1 MSDTDKTS
9 AKTLEERVADL
20 EARVKALEIALKE
33 KASKQDVKRAVTRPK
48 A

>member
-1 MSDTDKTS
+1 MSDKPV
-9 AKTLEERVADL
+9 AKTLEERVAAL

-33 KASKQDVKRAVTRPK
+33 KASTQDVKRAVTRPK